1 MIISEN
7 QYRFETLTV
16 VKSSLITLYIALILP
31 IPFLPFNQFRI
42 LSLILFIVGLV
53 VISNLTNDYVTTND
67 INIAYE
73 TSKISS
79 LLGKKRWVLHWKDIK
94 QIKTLATS
102 QGSKVYY
109 FISKEENKILIPQRI
124 EKFDMFIKIIEE
136 KTDLETNKMRYLAPI
151 WTYKILTII
160 TTIMIFLEILSF
172 VIRGYQY

>member
-7 QYRFETLTV
+7 QFRFETLTV

-31 IPFLPFNQFRI
+31 IPFISFNQFRI

-53 VISNLTNDYVTTND
+53 VIFNLTNDYVTTNE

-94 QIKTLATS
+94 QIKTLETS

-124 EKFDMFIKIIEE
+124 EKFDTFIKLIEQ
-136 KTDLETNKMRYLAPI
+136 KTDLET
-151 WTYKILTII
+151 KI
-160 TTIMIFLEILSF
+160 
-172 VIRGYQY
+172 